1 MGKSLVLEERI
12 RLIRGLHERWKVDKE
27 LQATKPSKR
36 VEKLFED
43 SQLQKGVNSLTRE
56 QRTTVHKVKLGILKP
71 LLSEIDNVGFL
82 EPDVYYVDW
91 CSGKSFLAYAIAYLI
106 RAQVTRVDV
115 RFPSSY
121 LLKRYFPCV
130 RQYEIEMATFKFDLT
145 TLRDKEQ
152 PPEIPKATDG
162 KVAYLGLYCC
172 GSFPDLIG
180 RYAQLQ
186 GKLPDLVAIV
196 PCHHGQMTFDL
207 STLASGIK
215 LNEKLFALL
224 AKASGHMQHP
234 DGYRSV
240 ARRAMEIIDY
250 VRTENLKA
258 MGYNARVVR
267 LYHPNVS
274 PFNSLL
280 IGTRA

>member
-1 MGKSLVLEERI
+1 M
-12 RLIRGLHERWKVDKE
+12 
-27 LQATKPSKR
+27 
-36 VEKLFED
+36 
-43 SQLQKGVNSLTRE
+43 
-56 QRTTVHKVKLGILKP
+56 HKVKLGILKP
-71 LLSEIDNVGFL
+71 LLSEIDNAGFL
-82 EPDVYYVDW
+82 EPDVNYVDW
-91 CSGKSFLAYAIAYLI
+91 CSGKSFLAYAIAHLVG
-106 RAQVTRVDV
+106 APVTRVDV
-115 RFPSSY
+115 RFPRSY
-121 LLKRYFPCV
+121 ILERYFPCV
-130 RQYEIEMATFKFDLT
+130 SKYDIPFVKFDLS
-145 TLRDKEQ
+145 TLKDKEQ
-152 PPEIPKATDG
+152 SPEIPKAADG
-162 KVAYLGLYCC
+162 RIAYLGLYCC
-172 GSFPDLIG
+172 GSLPDLIG

-186 GKLPDLVAIV
+186 GKLPDLVAVV

-224 AKASGHMQHP
+224 ARAAGHMQHS

-250 VRTENLKA
+250 VRAENLKV

-274 PFNSLL
+274 PFNTLL